1 MKKHEW
7 RETTDEGQIRLVRV
21 TRLSN
26 QWKLQS
32 KLKSE
37 DEWTYDSAISLE
49 DLETLR
55 ELVANKHQRRRLPYE
70 HLLEVDAMIA
80 AAKRRK

>member
-7 RETTDEGQIRLVRV
+7 RETTDEGQTRMVRV
-21 TRLSN
+21 TRTSN

-32 KLKSE
+32 KLKSDE
-37 DEWTYDSAISLE
+37 EWTYVPAISLE

-55 ELVANKHQRRRLPYE
+55 EVIANKHQRRRLPYE
-70 HLLEVDAMIA
+70 HVLEVDALIA